1 MNRAERK
8 IRRDGDLILRK
19 MNAYQNFGTGRPEY
33 ISKKDW
39 ESVTT
44 KAEMKSMQVK
54 LWRELDKIDPSRSSR
69 VKPQNPFIR

>member
-1 MNRAERK
+1 MNRAEKR

-44 KAEMKSMQVK
+44 KVEMKSMQVR
-54 LWRELDKIDPSRSSR
+54 LWRELDKIDPPRAAI
-69 VKPQNPFIR
+69 VKPQNPYTK

>member
-1 MNRAERK
+1 MTRAERK

-54 LWRELDKIDPSRSSR
+54 LWRELDKIDPPRASI
-69 VKPQNPFIR
+69 VKPQNPYIK